1 VSAQP
6 RAHWAS
12 GVTLLELLVALAV
25 FAVIGVAAYTALFSV
40 LDARSAT
47 ERQSERLAAVQRS
60 VGALTD
66 DLRQIVDRPV
76 RALQPAQQAP
86 LVAQPGQPGLIEFTR
101 GGWPNPA
108 ELKRSTLARVQW
120 TLDDGR
126 LRRYAQAR
134 PDAQPDPEPTRRVYL
149 REVASAEFRFL
160 DGEGEWRD
168 QWPPLNRAPG
178 AGQSTLPRAIEVV
191 LELDDWGEIRR
202 LIALAPGSAGP
213 SRPTEADD
221 DG

>member
-1 VSAQP
+1 MNRRRVA
-6 RAHWAS
+6 

-25 FAVIGVAAYTALFSV
+25 FAVIGVAAYTALFAV

-47 ERQSERLAAVQRS
+47 ERQSQRLAAVQRT

-76 RALQPAQQAP
+76 RAIQPAQRAP
-86 LVAQPGQPGLIEFTR
+86 VLAQPGQRALIEFTR

-108 ELKRSTLARVQW
+108 GLARSTLARVQW
-120 TLDDGR
+120 TLEDGT
-126 LRRYAQAR
+126 LRRTAQAR
-134 PDAQPDPEPTRRVYL
+134 PDAQRTSEPPRRVYL
-149 REVASAEFRFL
+149 EDVAAAELRFL
-160 DGEGEWRD
+160 APGGDWRD
-168 QWPPLNRAPG
+168 QWPPLNTGPEG
-178 AGQSTLPRAIEVV
+178 PTMPQAIEVT

-202 LIALAPGSAGP
+202 LIAPAPGGGAGP
-213 SRPTEADD
+213 TDAGGDATAN